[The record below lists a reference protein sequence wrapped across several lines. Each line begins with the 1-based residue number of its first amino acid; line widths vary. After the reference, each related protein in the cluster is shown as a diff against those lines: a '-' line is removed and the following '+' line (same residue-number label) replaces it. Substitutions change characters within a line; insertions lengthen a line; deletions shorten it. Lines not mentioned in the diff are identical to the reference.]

1 MQEATQGP
9 LERAGTIRRKKIN
22 YGHKEHSKYQS
33 KKVNKYENNPLCA
46 QGCVISGQCTVFK
59 KAANGLE
66 KLRLW
71 VAKSPSALINCI
83 DITEALQWHVPRSE
97 ESFLKSYPTHQKRDR
112 LLRIVRT
119 IQIRKSEAQAKSTCY
134 PGGSEGKRTLVLAK
148 ELGLHHGFKG

>member
-1 MQEATQGP
+1 MEGCQGVQEATQGP

-97 ESFLKSYPTHQKRDR
+97 ESFLKSYPTAQNCADHTDKK
-112 LLRIVRT
+112 VRGPSKVNVLPR
-119 IQIRKSEAQAKSTCY
+119 RKWGEKDFSF
-134 PGGSEGKRTLVLAK
+134 SEGTWTASWI
-148 ELGLHHGFKG
+148 